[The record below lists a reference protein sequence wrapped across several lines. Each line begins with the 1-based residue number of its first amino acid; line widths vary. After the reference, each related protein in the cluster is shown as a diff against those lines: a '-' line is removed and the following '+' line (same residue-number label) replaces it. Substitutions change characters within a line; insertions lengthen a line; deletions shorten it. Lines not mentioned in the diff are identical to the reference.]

1 MFYRHPE
8 VFYIY
13 LILRLVS
20 PDGPPW
26 LEIRGQ
32 DKFLCVFYT
41 SRILDNMVINL
52 QKERKTFSR
61 KIPGSYKYCKIVKI
75 AVYVFR
81 HTRIVRVFGKQ
92 SKINKGGVHQFSF
105 FGNQNFLNVK
115 CQKEPPSV
123 LKYFPKIQ

>member
-52 QKERKTFSR
+52 QKGRKTFSR

-75 AVYVFR
+75 AVYVFKY
-81 HTRIVRVFGKQ
+81 TRIFRVLGKHEA
-92 SKINKGGVHQFSF
+92 KEIKLEYFRYK
-105 FGNQNFLNVK
+105 NFPFLEIK
-115 CQKEPPSV
+115 T
-123 LKYFPKIQ
+123 L